1 MHTGRNLGRLVLIG
15 VLLMPLVSCA
25 FIDEMSA
32 MRTFKDANVLYGRGD
47 YEGSVIAYGEVLDLL
62 DENPTNEI
70 LTVAFFYI
78 GNSYDNLYKPGLR
91 GDPVNEGY
99 LDEAIKNYT
108 LAAERIPDQS
118 LKTLSLQYLV
128 AAYGPDK
135 RNDPS
140 SSEPLL
146 RQMIQGDPANLD
158 NYFALAK
165 LYEDAGLFEDS
176 EAVMLEVRNLRGDDP
191 IVYLQLAGFY
201 NRSGDFEKTI
211 EALEQ
216 RAAIEPDNP
225 EAYYTISTYYWEKAF
240 RDFRVTQDE
249 KLEYILAGLEASDKA
264 IDLNDNYVDALVYK
278 NILLR
283 MQANM
288 ISCEDS
294 DDTACLTEQEGL
306 ISEADALRDRAEE
319 LQERARSGTPA
330 A

>member
-1 MHTGRNLGRLVLIG
+1 MHTIRNLGRLVLIG
-15 VLLMPLVSCA
+15 ALLMPLVSCTY
-25 FIDEMSA
+25 IDEISA

-47 YEGSVIAYGEVLDLL
+47 YEGAVHAYGEVLGLL
-62 DENPTNEI
+62 AENPTNEI

-78 GNSYDNLYKPGLR
+78 ANSYDNLYKPGLR
-91 GDPVNEGY
+91 GDPTNEGY
-99 LDEAIKNYT
+99 LDEAIKYYT
-108 LAAERIPDQS
+108 IGSERIPDPQ

-128 AAYGPDK
+128 SAYGPDK

-146 RQMIQGDPANLD
+146 RQMIQGDPANPD

-176 EAVMLEVRNLRGDDP
+176 EAVYLEVRNLRGDDP

-240 RDFRVTQDE
+240 RDFRVTQDQ
-249 KLEYILAGLEASDKA
+249 KLEYILAGLEASDQA

-288 ISCEDS
+288 ISCENT
-294 DDTACLTEQEGL
+294 DDTACLSEQEGL
-306 ISEADALRDRAEE
+306 IAEADALRDRAEE
-319 LQERARSGTPA
+319 LQEQQRAGSQV
-330 A
+330 